1 MICSNIE
8 QIQAQ
13 MKKKHV
19 NVLFPNIKNLGKR
32 KWGKEELLIL
42 IPGLLSLKRIKIKKG
57 HKGGLQY
64 HHKKNECGYLVSGN
78 LIVRFDKGNGKLK
91 QKILKPGASFH
102 FPPGAVH
109 QEEALTDCVI
119 IEASSPHFNDRV
131 RVEKK
136 YGMSSKDGLPSTLKN
151 EVKFK

>member
-1 MICSNIE
+1 MASV
-8 QIQAQ
+8 Q
-13 MKKKHV
+13 HD
-19 NVLFPNIKNLGKR
+19 
-32 KWGKEELLIL
+32 
-42 IPGLLSLKRIKIKKG
+42 SL
-57 HKGGLQY
+57 
-64 HHKKNECGYLVSGN
+64 E
-78 LIVRFDKGNGKLK
+78 K